1 VPKTQV
7 QAATGLG
14 LFDRVAVRSFV
25 PETFMRQFENFLKAP
40 GVLSKVS
47 AAIPGF
53 RSQTISAVEQ
63 VFGMM
68 MGTEVSILDAPPP
81 APPDGVSV
89 AVPISLDDQRTDV
102 VVAAVVSHA
111 TGLALASR
119 MLQSAEADLPD
130 DAASSALAEI
140 LNMVGGRVQHGL
152 TSNGL
157 RAHIGLPA
165 VGGAVT
171 LSPESIV
178 LGFGFEALDGA
189 IREFSFSVSE
199 QESSEKNNG

>member
-1 VPKTQV
+1 V
-7 QAATGLG
+7 
-14 LFDRVAVRSFV
+14 
-25 PETFMRQFENFLKAP
+25 N
-40 GVLSKVS
+40 
-47 AAIPGF
+47 
-53 RSQTISAVEQ
+53 
-63 VFGMM
+63 
-68 MGTEVSILDAPPP
+68 ILDAPPA

-89 AVPISLDDQRTDV
+89 AVPISLEEQHTDV
-102 VVAAVVSHA
+102 VVAATVSHA

-119 MLQSAEADLPD
+119 MLQSAEADLPE

-152 TSNGL
+152 TSNGIG
-157 RAHIGLPA
+157 AHIGLPA
-165 VGGAVT
+165 VGAT
-171 LSPESIV
+171 AALSPESIV